1 MNAISDLEILKM
13 QDEIDARDF
22 MIGIQNRQIAEK
34 ESKEKILV
42 EKIFEKDKTIDGLKF
57 VNDGHWKQILLFG
70 ATMKKSEDELTQ
82 NEVSTVN
89 SRFKKDCK
97 FTYIMRFFRRTG
109 F

>member
-1 MNAISDLEILKM
+1 MNTISVSEMEILKM
-13 QDEIDARDF
+13 KDEIDARDF

-42 EKIFEKDKTIDGLKF
+42 KEILEKAQIIGELKF
-57 VNDGHWKQILLFG
+57 VNVGHWNQILRFG

-89 SRFKKDCK
+89 SQFKKDLK
-97 FTYIMRFFRRTG
+97 
-109 F
+109 

>member
-1 MNAISDLEILKM
+1 MNFFIEKMSAISDLEILKM

-42 EKIFEKDKTIDGLKF
+42 KEILEKAQIIGELKF
-57 VNDGHWKQILLFG
+57 VNDGHWNQILRFG

-89 SRFKKDCK
+89 SQFKKDLK
-97 FTYIMRFFRRTG
+97 L
-109 F
+109 

>member
-1 MNAISDLEILKM
+1 MNTISVSETEILKLM

-42 EKIFEKDKTIDGLKF
+42 EKIFEKDKTIGELKF
-57 VNDGHWKQILLFG
+57 VNDGHWNHILRFG
-70 ATMKKSEDELTQ
+70 ATIKKSEDRLAQ

-89 SRFKKDCK
+89 SQFKKDL
-97 FTYIMRFFRRTG
+97 
-109 F
+109 

>member
-1 MNAISDLEILKM
+1 MEILKLM

-42 EKIFEKDKTIDGLKF
+42 EKIFEKDKTIGELKF
-57 VNDGHWKQILLFG
+57 VNNGHWNQILRFG

-89 SRFKKDCK
+89 SQFKKDLK
-97 FTYIMRFFRRTG
+97 L
-109 F
+109 